1 MYWHN
6 TVPLTQSMRK
16 DSDNHTACLADIFP
30 KVVVTSD

>member
-16 DSDNHTACLADIFP
+16 DSDNHTASLAEIVRN
-30 KVVVTSD
+30 VVVTSD